1 MRNQMLSFNL
11 TSHIYL
17 RRYILISRR
26 CYQSQKFQISLI
38 LCAIWTPSIC
48 RNYTSG
54 GDGVG
59 GWIGQTAIVKK
70 YG

>member
-1 MRNQMLSFNL
+1 MRNQMLWLKLSSN
-11 TSHIYL
+11 IYL
-17 RRYILISRR
+17 RRYNLISGR
-26 CYQSQKFQISLI
+26 CYQSQNVQISLI
-38 LCAIWTPSIC
+38 FCAVWTPSIS